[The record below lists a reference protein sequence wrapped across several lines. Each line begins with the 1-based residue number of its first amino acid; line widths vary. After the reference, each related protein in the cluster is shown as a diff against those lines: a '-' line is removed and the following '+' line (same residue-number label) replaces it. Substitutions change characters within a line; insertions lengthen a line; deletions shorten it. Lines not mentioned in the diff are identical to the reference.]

1 MMRVETP
8 KTREWSEA
16 LQDKAVE
23 FHGHGGPFMIIGLRM
38 GLIALR
44 RLDAHGWFDLQ
55 CRVRLRWRPPDSC
68 VLDGIQIS
76 TGCTTGKHNLE
87 VEEGDGISAHFTKE
101 NEKVSIVL
109 RQEVLKEVHETLA
122 AEGEESVK
130 ALMNSLKETSEN
142 DIFKVYH
149 MTN

>member
-38 GLIALR
+38 GLVALR
-44 RLDAHGWFDLQ
+44 RLDAHGWFDLR

-68 VLDGIQIS
+68 ILDGIQVS

-87 VEEGDGISAHFTKE
+87 VEEGDGVSAHFTKE
-101 NEKVSIVL
+101 NEEVSIVL
-109 RQEVLKEVHETLA
+109 RKEVLKEVHEMLA
-122 AEGEESVK
+122 AEGEGPVK
-130 ALMNSLKETSEN
+130 TLMNSLKESSVN
-142 DIFKVYH
+142 DIFKLYH
-149 MTN
+149 TTN

>member
-23 FHGHGGPFMIIGLRM
+23 FHGHGGPFMVIGLRM

-44 RLDAHGWFDLQ
+44 RLDAHGWFDIQ

-122 AEGEESVK
+122 AEVEESVK

>member
-1 MMRVETP
+1 MMRVEIP

-16 LQDKAVE
+16 LQNKAVE

-44 RLDAHGWFDLQ
+44 RLDAYGWFDLR

-68 VLDGIQIS
+68 ILDGIQVS

-87 VEEGDGISAHFTKE
+87 VEEGDGVSAHFTKE
-101 NEKVSIVL
+101 NEEVSIVL
-109 RQEVLKEVHETLA
+109 RQEVLKEVHEILA
-122 AEGEESVK
+122 AEGKGPVK
-130 ALMNSLKETSEN
+130 TLMNSLKEASVN

-149 MTN
+149 TTN

>member
-122 AEGEESVK
+122 AEVEESVK